1 MSGLLVVDDLG
12 VHDLV
17 IIGGRGT
24 TSATTGRF

>member
-17 IIGGRGT
+17 IIGGRGIACA
-24 TSATTGRF
+24 ATGGF